1 MAEMDGPNPA
11 IERGVASVPS
21 RIGFGPVQ
29 VSDGV
34 HTVGGGLRP
43 ATDSRRWNGVC
54 EPGSVPPSRRRRAV
68 PVLVTGA
75 PAAPSSPQFQGA
87 RMATRQTLPV
97 LPLRGTVIFP
107 GITAPIAAGRPA
119 TLRAIEAALKGDRL
133 VFAVAQRDNADEP
146 TPDIL
151 YSMGVVA
158 RIGQIQRGLGGV
170 QLLLQGEARATALQF
185 SENDGYFSA
194 TILPSEEMPPLD
206 ENDPVFEALHKE
218 TRERAAE
225 LGERRGLP
233 EEVVHQVLDNVT
245 EPGRFADLVAG
256 YIDLTVAEKQ
266 GLLETLS
273 VEERLRRVLVLV
285 QRQIGMLEAQDE
297 IKSAV
302 QEELG
307 ERQREMYL
315 REQLKAIQ
323 KELGDEDQSKEVE
336 ELREKLGKLPLPKEA
351 RAEVER
357 ELGRLERAGRE
368 SMEAQVIRT
377 YLEWIAELPWGERSD
392 DNLDLPH
399 ATEVLDE
406 DHYGLQDVKDRVL
419 EFLAVRQLRAR
430 QLADEM
436 EKTGEVPAAR
446 LRVDSDDANPALGS
460 EDGDRQI
467 TDTREAKARAMAR
480 GPILLFIG
488 PPGVGKTS
496 IAKSIARALGREY
509 VRVALGGARDEADIR
524 GHRRTYVGAMPGR
537 IIQGMKQA
545 GTKNP
550 VFLLDEVDKL
560 GTSFQGDPASA
571 LLEVLDPAQ
580 NDSFTDHYLG
590 IPFDLSEVLFIATA
604 NFIQNIPGPLL
615 DRMEVV
621 EFSGYTEREKAE
633 IAKKYL
639 IPRQLEESGL
649 GNRGLTISDDAVMS
663 VVSRYTRESG
673 VRQLERQLGAV
684 ARKIARRVASGDSSI
699 LDDHV
704 VDVDEV
710 RDLLGRPRVHPE
722 RAQEANEVGMATGMY
737 YTPMGGDIMFVE
749 ASVRRFY
756 GGQPAGEAPSGPGGP
771 VSLILTGQL
780 GDVMKESARAAFTFA
795 TNNAS
800 RLGIPR
806 DRLGAIEAH
815 IHVPAGAIPK
825 DGPSAGIA
833 IATALVSEMSDRPV
847 RRDVAMTGE
856 ITLRGRVLPIGGV
869 KEKVLG
875 AHRAGIKDV
884 IIPKANEADLED
896 VPEEVREQLTFH
908 PVETL
913 EEVLAIAL
921 LPAEAAEPR
930 EEKLEAVGA

>member
-1 MAEMDGPNPA
+1 
-11 IERGVASVPS
+11 
-21 RIGFGPVQ
+21 
-29 VSDGV
+29 
-34 HTVGGGLRP
+34 
-43 ATDSRRWNGVC
+43 
-54 EPGSVPPSRRRRAV
+54 
-68 PVLVTGA
+68 
-75 PAAPSSPQFQGA
+75 
-87 RMATRQTLPV
+87 
-97 LPLRGTVIFP
+97 VIFP
-107 GITAPIAAGRPA
+107 GLTAPIAAGRPG

-133 VFAVAQRDNADEP
+133 VFAVAQRDNTDEP

-151 YSMGVVA
+151 YSMGVIA

-170 QLLLQGEARATALQF
+170 QLLLQGEQRATALQYST
-185 SENDGYFSA
+185 SEGYLTAVVMS
-194 TILPSEEMPPLD
+194 TEEMTPL
-206 ENDPVFEALHKE
+206 NDHDPAFEALHKE
-218 TRERAAE
+218 IRERAAE

-233 EEVVHQVLDNVT
+233 EEVVHQVLDSVT
-245 EPGRFADLVAG
+245 DPGRFADLVAG
-256 YIDLTVAEKQ
+256 YIELPVAEKQ

-273 VEERLRRVLVLV
+273 VEERLRRVLVHV
-285 QRQIGMLEAQDE
+285 QRQIGLLEAQEE
-297 IKSAV
+297 IKSQV

-323 KELGDEDQSKEVE
+323 KELGDDDQAKEVS
-336 ELREKLGKLPLPKEA
+336 ELREKLVKLNLPKEA

-357 ELGRLERAGRE
+357 ELGRLERSGRE

-377 YLEWIAELPWGERSD
+377 YLEWIAELPWNTRSD
-392 DNLDLPH
+392 DHLDLRR
-399 ATEVLDE
+399 ASEILDE

-419 EFLAVRQLRAR
+419 EFLAVRQLRAQ
-430 QLADEM
+430 QLAEEV
-436 EKTGEVPAAR
+436 EKTGELPASKIKPAKE
-446 LRVDSDDANPALGS
+446 DATPALNVA
-460 EDGDRQI
+460 DDDDRTI
-467 TDTREAKARAMAR
+467 TDAKEAKARAMAK
-480 GPILLFIG
+480 GPILLFVG

-560 GTSFQGDPASA
+560 GVSFQGDPSSA

-615 DRMEVV
+615 DRMETVD
-621 EFSGYTEREKAE
+621 FAGYTEREKAE

-639 IPRQLEESGL
+639 IPRQLEEAGL
-649 GNRGLTISDDAVMS
+649 ADKNVAFTDDAVMS
-663 VVSRYTRESG
+663 VVSNYTRESG
-673 VRQLERQLGAV
+673 VRQLERQIGAV
-684 ARKIARRVASGDSSI
+684 ARKVARRIAAGDTGMI
-699 LDDHV
+699 DDGKI
-704 VDVDEV
+704 DANEV
-710 RDLLGRPRVHPE
+710 RELLGRPKVHPE
-722 RAQEANEVGMATGMY
+722 RAAETNEVGIATGMY

-749 ASVRRFY
+749 ASIRRYY
-756 GGQPAGEAPSGPGGP
+756 GGTPNVDQSMQVGPGGA

-780 GDVMKESARAAFTFA
+780 GDVMKESARAAFTYA
-795 TNNAS
+795 TNNAAK
-800 RLGIPR
+800 LGIPK

-856 ITLRGRVLPIGGV
+856 ITLRGRVLPIGGL

-875 AHRAGIKDV
+875 AHRAGIKV
-884 IIPKANEADLED
+884 IVLPKENEADIED
-896 VPEEVREQLTFH
+896 IPEEVRSQLSFH

-913 EEVLAIAL
+913 EEVLKIAL
-921 LPAEAAEPR
+921 VPEKDAEAAE
-930 EEKLEAVGA
+930 EKKEAMAAA

>member
-1 MAEMDGPNPA
+1 
-11 IERGVASVPS
+11 
-21 RIGFGPVQ
+21 
-29 VSDGV
+29 
-34 HTVGGGLRP
+34 
-43 ATDSRRWNGVC
+43 
-54 EPGSVPPSRRRRAV
+54 
-68 PVLVTGA
+68 
-75 PAAPSSPQFQGA
+75 
-87 RMATRQTLPV
+87 
-97 LPLRGTVIFP
+97 VIFP
-107 GITAPIAAGRPA
+107 GLTQPIAAGRPS

-133 VFAVAQRDNADEP
+133 VFAVAQRDNSEEP
-146 TPDIL
+146 SADIL
-151 YSMGVVA
+151 YSLGVIA

-170 QLLLQGEARATALQF
+170 QLLLQGEQRATALQYSTAEGYLSAVIVPAEEMTPV
-185 SENDGYFSA
+185 SENDPAF
-194 TILPSEEMPPLD
+194 T
-206 ENDPVFEALHKE
+206 ALQKE

-233 EEVVHQVLDNVT
+233 EEVVHQVLDSVT
-245 EPGRFADLVAG
+245 DPGRFADLVAG
-256 YIDLTVAEKQ
+256 YIELPVPEKQ

-273 VEERLRRVLVLV
+273 VEERLRRVLVHV
-285 QRQIGMLEAQDE
+285 QRQVGLLEAQED
-297 IKSAV
+297 IKSQV

-323 KELGDEDQSKEVE
+323 KELGDDDSSKEIT
-336 ELREKLGKLPLPKEA
+336 ELREKLSKLALPKEA

-377 YLEWIAELPWGERSD
+377 YLEWIAELPWNKRSD
-392 DNLDLPH
+392 DQLELNH
-399 ATEVLDE
+399 AATVLEE
-406 DHYGLQDVKDRVL
+406 DHYGLKDVKDRVL
-419 EFLAVRQLRAR
+419 EFLAVRQLRAL
-430 QLADEM
+430 QLADEVD
-436 EKTGEVPAAR
+436 KTGEVPAAK
-446 LRVDSDDANPALGS
+446 LLPNKDEATPVLNTS
-460 EDGDRQI
+460 ELEDRNI
-467 TDTREAKARAMAR
+467 TDKTEAKSRAMAK

-560 GTSFQGDPASA
+560 GTSFQGDPSSA

-580 NDSFTDHYLG
+580 NDTFTDHYLG
-590 IPFDLSEVLFIATA
+590 IPFDLSEVLFIATG
-604 NFIQNIPGPLL
+604 NFVQNIPGPLL

-621 EFSGYTEREKAE
+621 DFAGYTEKEKAE

-639 IPRQLEESGL
+639 LPRQLEESGL
-649 GNRGLTISDDAVMS
+649 SDKDITISEDAIMS
-663 VVSRYTRESG
+663 IVSNYTRESG
-673 VRQLERQLGAV
+673 VRQLERQIGAV
-684 ARKIARRVASGDSSI
+684 ARKLARKIAASEEVK
-699 LDDHV
+699 HV
-704 VDVDEV
+704 VDADGV
-710 RDLLGRPRVHPE
+710 RELLGRPRVHPE
-722 RAQEANEVGMATGMY
+722 HALSESEVGIATGMY

-749 ASVRRFY
+749 ASIRRYY
-756 GGQPAGEAPSGPGGP
+756 GNREGDNGQVGPGGA

-780 GDVMKESARAAFTFA
+780 GDVMKESARAAFTYA
-795 TNNAS
+795 TNNAAK
-800 RLGIPR
+800 LGIPR

-833 IATALVSEMSDRPV
+833 IATALVSEMADRPV
-847 RRDVAMTGE
+847 KQDVAMTGE
-856 ITLRGRVLPIGGV
+856 ITLRGRVLPIGGL

-875 AHRAGIKDV
+875 AHRAGIKVV
-884 IIPKANEADLED
+884 IIPKGNEADIED
-896 VPEEVREQLTFH
+896 VPEEVRNVLEFH

-913 EEVLAIAL
+913 NEVLKIAL
-921 LPAEAAEPR
+921 VPAAPGEQAAP
-930 EEKLEAVGA
+930 LEMKEVA